1 MHARHKIFLYACLI
15 ICYTTMKVILN
26 LFAITNMPLLS
37 QKIAFWRKWST
48 ANLFSGIKKKYHF
61 CILNLMVPYGH
72 RSPHLFFKSLL
83 PTTLSQPL
91 NFDYTQHSQSRSEFL
106 FFKLNTSANLL
117 YAVLWYN
124 PNEDKEEWFARVLD
138 KYMLSM
144 EDEWIL
150 HHVCK
155 FLISNHFPVIFL
167 TYLLLAVFVKFC

>member
-1 MHARHKIFLYACLI
+1 MYARTSQDIFICLSNNMLHHHEGDIKFIRNNKHATIKPKNSFLKKMVNCKL
-15 ICYTTMKVILN
+15 V
-26 LFAITNMPLLS
+26 
-37 QKIAFWRKWST
+37 FWH
-48 ANLFSGIKKKYHF
+48 KKKNHF

-83 PTTLSQPL
+83 PTTLTQPL
-91 NFDYTQHSQSRSEFL
+91 NFDYTQHSLSRSEFL

-144 EDEWIL
+144 EDE
-150 HHVCK
+150 
-155 FLISNHFPVIFL
+155 
-167 TYLLLAVFVKFC
+167 